1 LTQNMAPEAWA
12 ELLTRFTWRISSA
25 TTTEFVLP
33 DCVVLS
39 WSDQRGYQ
47 SLLYDD
53 KDMEAV
59 LMPLSPRRL
68 LIGERK
74 IRMDDGPAMINEA
87 SATCSWSFFVAR
99 NRAPELDRLVPKIGN
114 RIRKW
119 LEKAVQE
126 AMEQSK

>member
-1 LTQNMAPEAWA
+1 
-12 ELLTRFTWRISSA
+12 
-25 TTTEFVLP
+25 
-33 DCVVLS
+33 
-39 WSDQRGYQ
+39 
-47 SLLYDD
+47 
-53 KDMEAV
+53 
-59 LMPLSPRRL
+59 
-68 LIGERK
+68 
-74 IRMDDGPAMINEA
+74 MDDGPAMINEA